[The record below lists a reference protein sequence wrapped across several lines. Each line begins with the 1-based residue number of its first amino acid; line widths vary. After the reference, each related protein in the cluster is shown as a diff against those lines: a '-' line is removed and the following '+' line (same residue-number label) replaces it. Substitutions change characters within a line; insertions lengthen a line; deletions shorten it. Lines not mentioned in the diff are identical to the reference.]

1 MNIEKLNF
9 SVRTYN
15 CLRRAGIDSVEELQQ
30 FVKRNGYDGLKVI
43 RNLRTRSVEEIKEKL
58 ADDDIVSLHIYKK
71 QRELERLKKAV
82 SSLSAH
88 CDWLMEPPSCE
99 SGRCYEIARNIQY
112 AIDMMKKKIEELEKD
127 SA

>member
-1 MNIEKLNF
+1 MNLEKLKF

-30 FVKRNGYDGLKVI
+30 FVKRNGHDGLKVI
-43 RNLRTRSVEEIKEKL
+43 RNLGTRSVEEIKEKL
-58 ADDDIVSLHIYKK
+58 ADDDVVSFHIYKK

-88 CDWLMEPPSCE
+88 RDWLMEPLSVE
-99 SGRCYEIARNIQY
+99 SGRCYEIVEGIQY